1 MRRILGFAVVIMTAF
16 LPVYGQQTT
25 SAVSKPAAPAAQEL
39 GHDQRFRLAFLVRET
54 DDKGKV
60 LNSREYIAM
69 IAAIPHRGDPET
81 TIRTGTKVP
90 IPIGGPGSS
99 QVTYVDLGINF
110 DVNAFQV
117 LSASRV
123 GMNIRAEL
131 SSVDPS
137 SDQTKGQPVIRQNK
151 WSGDEQMVLG
161 ERKVIF
167 SSDDLTS
174 KNKVQV
180 ELTVTRVD

>member
-1 MRRILGFAVVIMTAF
+1 MKRILGFAVVMMTVF
-16 LPVYGQQTT
+16 LPVYGQQAT
-25 SAVSKPAAPAAQEL
+25 SAESKPAAAAQEL
-39 GHDQRFRLAFLVRET
+39 GHDQRFRLAFVVRET
-54 DDKGKV
+54 NEKGKV
-60 LNSREYIAM
+60 LNSREYVAM
-69 IAAIPHRGDPET
+69 SAAIPHRGNPET
-81 TIRTGTKVP
+81 TIRTGTKMP
-90 IPIGGPGSS
+90 IPTGPGSS

-131 SSVDPS
+131 SSVDPP

-151 WSGDEQMVLG
+151 WSGNEQMVLG
-161 ERKVIF
+161 ERQVIF

-174 KNKVQV
+174 KNKLQI

>member
-1 MRRILGFAVVIMTAF
+1 MKRILGFAVVMITVF
-16 LPVYGQQTT
+16 LPVYGQQVT
-25 SAVSKPAAPAAQEL
+25 SAESKASAPVAQGL

-54 DDKGKV
+54 DEKGKV

-90 IPIGGPGSS
+90 IPTGPGSS

-123 GMNIRAEL
+123 GMNIRADL
-131 SSVDPS
+131 SSGDPT
-137 SDQTKGQPVIRQNK
+137 SDQTKGPPVIRQNR